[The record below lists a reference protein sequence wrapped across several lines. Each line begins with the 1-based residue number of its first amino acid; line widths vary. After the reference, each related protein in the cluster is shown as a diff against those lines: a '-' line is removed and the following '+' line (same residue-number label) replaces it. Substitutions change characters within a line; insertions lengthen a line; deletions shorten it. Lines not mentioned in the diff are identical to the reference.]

1 MLVSLVTS
9 DPEPVPLSLHDALP
23 VSVRDC
29 LAVCKLL
36 WPYTVVKTHDIE
48 KVIDHYEPDIQDLD
62 DNVVDLTWY
71 KKWIKNDR

>member
-1 MLVSLVTS
+1 
-9 DPEPVPLSLHDALP
+9 
-23 VSVRDC
+23 

-71 KKWIKNDR
+71 KKWIKK